1 MQCSL
6 SSNMMI
12 LVLIDYFEREL
23 INLNPA
29 KPKLSYTVSD
39 IYNQLDSFEECNMLV
54 YRLRSDMLIFRYN
67 PETNSYNPYGREY
80 IKERLL
86 KYLQHLSCFVC
97 STNTPHFANRCEL
110 CLETIGHVRSSRIL
124 MTSNFMLRVRFRS
137 LDIFQLA
144 SGHVYRG
151 FPAHGEQ
158 LPKTQVLHH
167 RELPQHFARPVVLQV
182 DVNATPRRHLRDL
195 IQNGTVSLQRPRFR
209 LR

>member
-1 MQCSL
+1 MS
-6 SSNMMI
+6 
-12 LVLIDYFEREL
+12 
-23 INLNPA
+23 
-29 KPKLSYTVSD
+29 
-39 IYNQLDSFEECNMLV
+39 IY
-54 YRLRSDMLIFRYN
+54 RYN

-124 MTSNFMLRVRFRS
+124 MTSNFLLRVRFRS
-137 LDIFQLA
+137 LDVFQLA

-151 FPAHGEQ
+151 LPAHGEQ

-209 LR
+209 LRQRSFPTRTMQINLMASRYMYSVEFASTTSLFKMLFGPIDSVPTSEPPRAAYR